1 MLTISGTKLRY
12 DGSLPMSPSESTS
25 YAHDGVILTE
35 YEKEPFIVG
44 DFNHNKIEFMHLFHR
59 KWYSAEPYPY
69 QARLFGYA
77 PVSRPGKVFILGGCC
92 DYKWSLISLFQYHRW
107 SKIGYLKQGR
117 FNMLS
122 IAYHTDIL
130 IFGGIANDKKP

>member
-1 MLTISGTKLRY
+1 MTLSGKKLRY
-12 DGSLPMSPSESTS
+12 DGTLPMISSVSTT
-25 YAHDGVILTE
+25 YTHDGVILTE
-35 YEKEPFIVG
+35 YENEPFIVG
-44 DFNHNKIEFMHLFHR
+44 DFHHNKIEFMHLFHK

-77 PVSRPGKVFILGGCC
+77 AVSRPEKVFILGGCC
-92 DYKWSLISLFQYHRW
+92 DHKWSLISLFHNHRW
-107 SKIGYLKQGR
+107 SKVGNLKQGR

>member
-1 MLTISGTKLRY
+1 MTLSGKKLRY
-12 DGSLPMSPSESTS
+12 DGTLPMISSVSTT
-25 YAHDGVILTE
+25 YTHDGVILTE
-35 YEKEPFIVG
+35 YENEPFIVG
-44 DFNHNKIEFMHLFHR
+44 DFHHNKIEFMHLFHK
-59 KWYSAEPYPY
+59 KWYNAEPYPY

-92 DYKWSLISLFQYHRW
+92 DHKWSLISLFHNHRW
-107 SKIGYLKQGR
+107 SKVGNLKQGR